1 MRANYHP
8 PICSYEGSDYQ
19 ERFWDQG
26 NRAYEDL
33 TEAIALRRLLT
44 RRGSRLL
51 ELGAGAGRHSQRLVG
66 YDRIVLLDYA
76 RSQLRQAQKRLGE
89 SDRYAYVVGDVY
101 RLPFASGC
109 FDGATMIRTLHH
121 LADPNSAL
129 RQARRILASG
139 ATFVLEFANKRNL
152 KAILRWL
159 LRRQGWNPFDRA
171 SIEFAPLN
179 YNFHPA
185 AVRAWLGEAGFGVRR
200 LLTVSHFRLGWLKRL
215 LPIGILVAADSLLQ
229 WSGRWIQWTPSVFVK
244 SIADRDPQ
252 P

>member
-1 MRANYHP
+1 MHANGHP

-19 ERFWDQG
+19 ERFWDRG
-26 NRAYEDL
+26 DRAYEDL
-33 TEAIALRRLLT
+33 IEAIALRRLLP
-44 RRGSRLL
+44 RRGSRVL

-66 YDRIVLLDYA
+66 YDRVVLLDYA
-76 RSQLRQAQKRLGE
+76 RSQLRQAQSRLGDL
-89 SDRYAYVVGDVY
+89 DRYAYVVGDVY
-101 RLPFASGC
+101 RLPFASGS

-121 LADPNSAL
+121 LADPDSAL
-129 RQARRILASG
+129 RQVRRILVSQ

-159 LRRQGWNPFDRA
+159 FRRQGWNPFDRE

-185 AVRAWLGEAGFGVRR
+185 SVRAWLREAGFAVRR
-200 LLTVSHFRLGWLKRL
+200 LLTVSHFRLGWLKRH
-215 LPIGILVAADSLLQ
+215 LPTRILVAADALLQ
-229 WSGRWIQWTPSVFVK
+229 WSGRWMQWTPSVFVK
-244 SIADRDPQ
+244 AIAERDPH